1 MIVAQRLAILTAI
14 LTVVLIGVGAFVRA
28 TGSGLGCPDWPLC
41 YGQAV
46 PPAHQEAWIEFS
58 HRFVASVVGLLVIS
72 VAVAAWKYYRHVPL
86 ITWVA
91 TATVPL
97 VGFQGLLGAITV
109 VRELPPEIV
118 ATHLVTAMLVL
129 SCVVTVAVGMW
140 MEDERHRG
148 YFERT
153 RGIGRVPGRWALAG
167 LAWLAVTFWVG
178 GYMAESGAATACS
191 GWPLCNGGVLPGADD
206 QEITHM
212 IHRYLAGAFVFLVV
226 PALVTAWRRRDA
238 LPWAKPYVIVLG
250 TLYAAQ
256 VLVGALN
263 VWFTF
268 PDPLT
273 VTHTAV
279 AGSIWGVLS
288 AGAALGFYEPF
299 RAVAGT
305 RAAARAE
312 APA

>member
-14 LTVVLIGVGAFVRA
+14 FTVFLIGLGAFVRA

-41 YGQAV
+41 HGQAV
-46 PPAHQEAWIEFS
+46 PPGHREALIEFS
-58 HRFVASVVGLLVIS
+58 HRFVASVVGLLVIA

-86 ITWVA
+86 ITWLA
-91 TATVPL
+91 TASVPL

-109 VRELPPEIV
+109 VRELPPEVV

-129 SCVVTVAVGMW
+129 SCVVVVAVGMW

-148 YFERT
+148 FFERT
-153 RGIGRVPGRWALAG
+153 RGHGRLPGKWALAG
-167 LAWLAVTFWVG
+167 LAWLAMTFWVG

-191 GWPLCNGGVLPGADD
+191 GWPLCNGGLLPGADD

-212 IHRYLAGAFVFLVV
+212 VHRYLAGGFAFIVV
-226 PALVTAWRRRDA
+226 PGVVVAWRRREV
-238 LPWAKPYVIVLG
+238 LPWAKVYVVVLG
-250 TLYAAQ
+250 VLYAAQ

-299 RAVAGT
+299 RSVAGN
-305 RAAARAE
+305 RAATRLE

>member
-1 MIVAQRLAILTAI
+1 
-14 LTVVLIGVGAFVRA
+14 
-28 TGSGLGCPDWPLC
+28 
-41 YGQAV
+41 
-46 PPAHQEAWIEFS
+46 
-58 HRFVASVVGLLVIS
+58 
-72 VAVAAWKYYRHVPL
+72 
-86 ITWVA
+86 
-91 TATVPL
+91 
-97 VGFQGLLGAITV
+97 
-109 VRELPPEIV
+109 
-118 ATHLVTAMLVL
+118 MLVL

-140 MEDERHRG
+140 VEDERHRV